1 MAKNLVQ
8 PVVRVSFVTDNG
20 VRIIVESYPQSIQNN
35 RGRTVGLDFN
45 TIYTNIELDVG
56 KTHLNP
62 SLVSGIRDLEDESLK
77 NDAAY
82 HLHQDVRALCVG
94 LNARTA
100 YDDLIS
106 LVLSTRKQ
114 ILDDFRSTL
123 EA

>member
-20 VRIIVESYPQSIQNN
+20 VRIIVKSYPQSIQNN